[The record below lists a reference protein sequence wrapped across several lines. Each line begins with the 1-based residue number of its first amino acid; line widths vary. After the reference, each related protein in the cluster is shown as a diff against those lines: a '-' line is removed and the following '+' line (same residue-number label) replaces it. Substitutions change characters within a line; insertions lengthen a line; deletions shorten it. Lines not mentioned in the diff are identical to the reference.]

1 MALSILDGN
10 QSATTLSTII
20 TSGQHI
26 PAHTIVSFGTQA
38 KTDILSAVSS
48 GITVD
53 NILFN
58 DPTIYIEGVTLSL
71 PDYPNRTWSG
81 YYKYNGND
89 RWGSYLK
96 TEGDGNF
103 IRRVYNNSYQAYDY
117 ELVVDGIDV
126 DYVVYA
132 RVAQLYTFEFPLN
145 WTNSQLGTVV
155 SGSLIFTTEQRELY
169 KTKIT
174 NSVTIG
180 SIPNGALTTRFGSIT
195 TANTAFATTAVT
207 NTSRKYLMIQ
217 NIASTVITA
226 GIGFTPT
233 TTQGIQLVA
242 GATITYDG
250 NYIPTGAVRILSSV
264 TASNFT
270 VLEA

>member
-10 QSATTLSTII
+10 QTATTLAT
-20 TSGQHI
+20 TVLSG
-26 PAHTIVSFGTQA
+26 AH
-38 KTDILSAVSS
+38 
-48 GITVD
+48 
-53 NILFN
+53 
-58 DPTIYIEGVTLSL
+58 
-71 PDYPNRTWSG
+71 YPNHIIASG
-81 YYKYNGND
+81 VVTANIFGQ
-89 RWGSYLK
+89 
-96 TEGDGNF
+96 DGNGF
-103 IRRVYNNSYQAYDY
+103 PASFEVGINGGDNVANAIPIGFNSTNFTA
-117 ELVVDGIDV
+117 VGSNS
-126 DYVVYA
+126 
-132 RVAQLYTFEFPLN
+132 PLPV
-145 WTNSQLGTVV
+145 QGA
-155 SGSLIFTTEQRELY
+155 
-169 KTKIT
+169 
-174 NSVTIG
+174 VTI
-180 SIPNGALTTRFGSIT
+180 SSVPNGTLTTRFGSVT

>member
-10 QSATTLSTII
+10 QTATTLSTIV

-26 PAHTIVSFGTQA
+26 PAHTIVSLGAQAVTDISTAVGLLQSAVATQGSVANTAFVKIGGHTGAATTGNIVHVSSVGAMKVDASASTQPIFGTVAANIFGQDGTGNPVNFEIGIVGGDNVTNA
-38 KTDILSAVSS
+38 IPIGFNDVINNFSIVSS
-48 GITVD
+48 
-53 NILFN
+53 NS
-58 DPTIYIEGVTLSL
+58 PL
-71 PDYPNRTWSG
+71 P
-81 YYKYNGND
+81 
-89 RWGSYLK
+89 
-96 TEGDGNF
+96 
-103 IRRVYNNSYQAYDY
+103 
-117 ELVVDGIDV
+117 
-126 DYVVYA
+126 
-132 RVAQLYTFEFPLN
+132 
-145 WTNSQLGTVV
+145 V
-155 SGSLIFTTEQRELY
+155 SGT
-169 KTKIT
+169 
-174 NSVTIG
+174 VTIG

-207 NTSRKYLMIQ
+207 NASRKYLMIQ